1 MMIPRADGY
10 IAYLT
15 LLNERDGGINGVP
28 LVWGECETVHDVE
41 RGVECYERLQAK
53 GPTGAAAMVMRG
65 RPMTDALT
73 ERATHDHIPLLTP
86 GFGRSDAA
94 DGRVFPYVFNLPIN
108 FLSQHTVKLRF
119 LGQRVGGMA
128 QLKGVAYASLLTA
141 RRQALHAAT
150 GAALERLYAVRLRD
164 VYDRLAHH
172 YARAQ
177 DASKAVTYLTL
188 FAEHVARRYAHV
200 EAVTALQEA
209 LTHVT
214 QLPDAERERRT
225 LELVLQ
231 LAHSFHFLGRF
242 QEMLEI
248 LAQQQERLEQLHEPI
263 LTGPYAF
270 WRSHALSY
278 LGEYAQS
285 VHWAQRAIEMAQ
297 QCGDEA
303 TMGKAYYV
311 LVRNSFWTCQ
321 FPQGI
326 EYGHRAVTLLERAG
340 ELWWLGQTHWAVGIN
355 YTFMGEL
362 MSAWEPIA
370 RTQAIGDLLG
380 DPRLQC
386 YAAWS
391 KGYTATFAR
400 RLGDG
405 GRRVS
410 GESGALT

>member
-1 MMIPRADGY
+1 M
-10 IAYLT
+10 
-15 LLNERDGGINGVP
+15 
-28 LVWGECETVHDVE
+28 
-41 RGVECYERLQAK
+41 
-53 GPTGAAAMVMRG
+53 
-65 RPMTDALT
+65 
-73 ERATHDHIPLLTP
+73 
-86 GFGRSDAA
+86 
-94 DGRVFPYVFNLPIN
+94 
-108 FLSQHTVKLRF
+108 
-119 LGQRVGGMA
+119 
-128 QLKGVAYASLLTA
+128 
-141 RRQALHAAT
+141 
-150 GAALERLYAVRLRD
+150 
-164 VYDRLAHH
+164 
-172 YARAQ
+172 
-177 DASKAVTYLTL
+177 
-188 FAEHVARRYAHV
+188 
-200 EAVTALQEA
+200 
-209 LTHVT
+209 T

-278 LGEYAQS
+278 LGEYEQS

-340 ELWWLGQTHWAVGIN
+340 ELWWVGQTHWAVGIN

-380 DPRLQC
+380 IRVSSAMQRGAKATPRRLPATGRRGSPRVRRVWRAHLIRSIPPWPWGSWGGVSGQRRPHRS
-386 YAAWS
+386 AALARTS
-391 KGYTATFAR
+391 GPVDESVSLPPAAELVSSVAR
-400 RLGDG
+400 RSPSPARSPAQARELA
-405 GRRVS
+405 S
-410 GESGALT
+410 QALTISQAIKFPLGVGLAQHALARIVQSEGSFVDAERYLTRGPADLCRHPEPLLGGTYPFGPGHACPCPG